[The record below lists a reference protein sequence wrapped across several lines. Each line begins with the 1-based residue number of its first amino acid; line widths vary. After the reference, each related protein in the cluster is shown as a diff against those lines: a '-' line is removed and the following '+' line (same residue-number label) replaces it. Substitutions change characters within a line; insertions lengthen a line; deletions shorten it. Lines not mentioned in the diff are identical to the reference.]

1 MQPASDALRS
11 EPASAP
17 AAEQPTRYGEVFD
30 RGYRHYD
37 GPRLGRN
44 HARRALI
51 GYSVKR
57 AMGIKKSWTAK
68 VIPMFLYIA
77 VSIPVVVS
85 LGIAGFLPSAEILA
99 YGEFFSFV
107 FLLQGVFAAT
117 IAPEMLSTD
126 RHEKVLSLYFSRAI
140 TRLDY
145 ILAKLSAT
153 ALLMMTMSLVPAA
166 ILWLGR
172 QLLDDSP
179 LSAMKNN
186 IGDLGK
192 LIVAGVLISLYIG
205 SVALMVSSFTGRKSI
220 AVAVIIILFLVS
232 TSLAFAL
239 EAAVEADWGKYL
251 VFLSPTNTVEGM
263 SLTLFNQ
270 EGPTSEFQ
278 NQPFLP
284 FWQYAGA
291 MLAVT
296 AVSVGVMLWRYLPDE

>member
-1 MQPASDALRS
+1 MQPAPEALRP
-11 EPASAP
+11 EPAP
-17 AAEQPTRYGEVFD
+17 AEQTARYGEVFD

-77 VSIPVVVS
+77 ISIPVIVTI
-85 LGIAGFLPSAEILA
+85 GIAGFLPNAEVLDYA
-99 YGEFFSFV
+99 DFFGFV

-145 ILAKLSAT
+145 ILSKLGAT

-186 IGDLGK
+186 IDDLGRV
-192 LIVAGVLISLYIG
+192 IVAGVLISLYIG

-239 EAAVEADWGKYL
+239 AVAVDAEWDKYL
-251 VFLSPTNTVEGM
+251 VFLSPTNTVDGM
-263 SLTLFNQ
+263 ADTLFRQTLPVSDFEDN
-270 EGPTSEFQ
+270 PY
-278 NQPFLP
+278 LP
-284 FWQYAGA
+284 FWQYAGG

>member
-1 MQPASDALRS
+1 VQPASDAL
-11 EPASAP
+11 PV
-17 AAEQPTRYGEVFD
+17 AAEQQPRYGEVFD

-44 HARRALI
+44 HARRALV

-77 VSIPVVVS
+77 VSIPVIVTI
-85 LGIAGFLPSAEILA
+85 GIAGFLPNAEVLS
-99 YGEFFSFV
+99 YGDFFGFV

-117 IAPEMLSTD
+117 VAPEMLCSD
-126 RHEKVLSLYFSRAI
+126 RQEKVLSLYFSRAI

-145 ILAKLSAT
+145 ILSKLGAT
-153 ALLMMTMSLVPAA
+153 ALLMLTMSLVPAA
-166 ILWLGR
+166 ILWLGT

-186 IGDLGK
+186 IGDLGR
-192 LIVAGVLISLYIG
+192 LILAGVLISVYIG
-205 SVALMVSSFTGRKSI
+205 SVSLMISSFTGRKSI
-220 AVAVIIILFLVS
+220 AVAVILILVTVS

-239 EAAVEADWGKYL
+239 AVAVDADWDRYL
-251 VFLSPTNTVEGM
+251 VFLSPLHTVDGM
-263 SLTLFNQ
+263 SVMLFGNPD
-270 EGPTSEFQ
+270 GVSSEFEE
-278 NQPFLP
+278 NPFLP
-284 FWQYAGA
+284 FWQYAAG
-291 MLAVT
+291 MLAIT